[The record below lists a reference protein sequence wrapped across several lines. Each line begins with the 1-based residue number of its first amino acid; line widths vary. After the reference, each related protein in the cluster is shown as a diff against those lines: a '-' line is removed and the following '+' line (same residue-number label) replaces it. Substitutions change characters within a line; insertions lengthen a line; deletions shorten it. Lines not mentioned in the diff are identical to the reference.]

1 MLVSRRIYSYSI
13 AIYNTLE
20 ILNLNSSIFSF
31 VIEAAA
37 LLPRRTILLLYVS
50 TLHIRQVVDIFLKIS
65 IHRLRVLEF
74 QSH

>member
-20 ILNLNSSIFSF
+20 ILNSNSGIFSF
-31 VIEAAA
+31 VIEAAV

-50 TLHIRQVVDIFLKIS
+50 TLEIS
-65 IHRLRVLEF
+65 THRLRVLEF
-74 QSH
+74 QSP